1 MFILTDDE
9 VVKLI
14 LKEIEIYLQFDLMQR
29 EYAKKGIKNALKK
42 MKRSAPASL
51 QTKGNTQQ

>member
-1 MFILTDDE
+1 MTDDE